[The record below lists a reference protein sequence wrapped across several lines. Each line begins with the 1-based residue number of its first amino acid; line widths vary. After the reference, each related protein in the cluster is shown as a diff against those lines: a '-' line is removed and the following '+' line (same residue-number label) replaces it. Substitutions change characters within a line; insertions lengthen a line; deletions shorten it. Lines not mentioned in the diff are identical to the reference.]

1 MSAHQ
6 PGVIPRDVLLAQPDG
21 VSFLPADRDL
31 VANQRDDNALAFV
44 ILDEEFLHGSTGAS
58 PETTLVAASAGIKR
72 ASTWETRKDVQDGSL
87 AEVEPAQAATAGNT
101 VVVSRG

>member
-44 ILDEEFLHGSTGAS
+44 ILDEEFLHGNTGAS
-58 PETTLVAASAGIKR
+58 PESTLVAASTGIKR
-72 ASTWETRKDVQDGSL
+72 ALTWETGKGSQTGSP
-87 AEVEPAQAATAGNT
+87 AEVAEHRPQEWLIQ
-101 VVVSRG
+101 S